1 MTVMLPLVPLHARG
15 LLHQP
20 VPDHH
25 RRVQPPQK
33 QSREQS
39 HRRTPSLRSLQ
50 AVNRESHPAAQQ

>member
-1 MTVMLPLVPLHARG
+1 MKPSMLPLVPLHARG

-39 HRRTPSLRSLQ
+39 HRRPPSLPLIAGSQ
-50 AVNRESHPAAQQ
+50 